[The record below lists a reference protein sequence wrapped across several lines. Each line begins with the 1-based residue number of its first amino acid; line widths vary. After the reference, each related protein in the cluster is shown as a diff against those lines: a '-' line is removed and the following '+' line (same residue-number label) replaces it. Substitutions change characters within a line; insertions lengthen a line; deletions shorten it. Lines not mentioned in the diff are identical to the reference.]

1 MFVRVYDKKNSTY
14 YKSIV
19 YSTVGI
25 GWLLQFIVLNPNTNA
40 FELVDYLDKSVMPAK
55 PIVEIIQSDDSG
67 FMYYHGAALL
77 KYKHFC
83 KVNKVNSADIGQ
95 MIGYPDVCE
104 NYPFLADIFAEKSV
118 PVGVHKVSIR
128 GLDDT
133 AEWNYILTQSDADNF
148 MKKFMGFHDSTLEK
162 INYSESDRGVCASA
176 IFDNSGWFGIV
187 ELYFEGVQM
196 LKIMPPTENYTRD
209 IFEASLIIEN
219 ESVFWADSY
228 MEKPDTS
235 YEGSIIKALSVK
247 WRKI

>member
-25 GWLLQFIVLNPNTNA
+25 VWLLQFIVLNPNTNA

-95 MIGYPDVCE
+95 MIGYPD
-104 NYPFLADIFAEKSV
+104 A
-118 PVGVHKVSIR
+118 
-128 GLDDT
+128 
-133 AEWNYILTQSDADNF
+133 SD
-148 MKKFMGFHDSTLEK
+148 
-162 INYSESDRGVCASA
+162 
-176 IFDNSGWFGIV
+176 
-187 ELYFEGVQM
+187 
-196 LKIMPPTENYTRD
+196 NYT
-209 IFEASLIIEN
+209 ILAAILAE
-219 ESVFWADSY
+219 
-228 MEKPDTS
+228 
-235 YEGSIIKALSVK
+235 
-247 WRKI
+247 